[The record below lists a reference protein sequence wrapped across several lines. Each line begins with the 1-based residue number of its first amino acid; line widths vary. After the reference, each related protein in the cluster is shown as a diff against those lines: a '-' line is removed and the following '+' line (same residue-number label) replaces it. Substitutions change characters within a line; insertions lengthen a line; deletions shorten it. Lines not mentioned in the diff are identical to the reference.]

1 MSFESLFN
9 TEKHILSM
17 GSVFELLRRSPEV
30 VLDEH
35 IFHAGLI
42 YDEDYSKILERVY
55 RSYIETAVNTGFSVA
70 IGTATWRANEERIRA
85 SSFLNFAVN
94 EDNVQ
99 FLKDI
104 RASYSSSDISILIE
118 GSIGPKGCLLYTSDA
133 ADDLL

>member
-70 IGTATWRANEERIRA
+70 IGTANMA
-85 SSFLNFAVN
+85 S
-94 EDNVQ
+94 Q
-99 FLKDI
+99 RRKDSCVI
-104 RASYSSSDISILIE
+104 IFKFR
-118 GSIGPKGCLLYTSDA
+118 C
-133 ADDLL
+133 